1 MTSDRLKTLFH
12 PFESGALAPPA
23 AGDRV
28 LFLGA
33 EPGFRRPEGFAAEI
47 ACVQGFRPAYL
58 ALKKAGESVSAL
70 PEGEGYD
77 AVLALVGRHRG
88 QNELYIAEAI
98 EQSRSGATIVVGGGK
113 DDGIASLR
121 RRFEGLAPVDGHAP
135 KHHGIAFW
143 FRRPPDAAAV
153 AAILR
158 AENPGMLVG
167 DRFHTAPGMF
177 SHDRADP
184 GSRLLAAHLPEGIG
198 GDVAD
203 FGAGWGYLA
212 ATVAERFPA
221 VKSIDLYE
229 ADYASLE
236 AARAN
241 MAALAP
247 DMKAGFHWHDLLVE
261 QVPRRYDCIVM
272 NPPFHAGRAG
282 DPGIGQGMIAA
293 AAKAL
298 KPGGRLAMVA
308 NAHLPYEQAL
318 GAAFRDVRE
327 LVRDAG
333 FKVLLARR

>member
-1 MTSDRLKTLFH
+1 MTSNAVKTLFH
-12 PFESGALAPPA
+12 PFESGALPPHPS
-23 AGDRV
+23 GERV
-28 LFLGA
+28 LFVGA
-33 EPGFRRPEGFAAEI
+33 EPGFRRPEGFAADI

-58 ALKKAGESVSAL
+58 ALARAGETVDPAAN
-70 PEGEGYD
+70 GQDYD
-77 AVLALVGRHRG
+77 AVLLLVGRHRG
-88 QNELYIAEAI
+88 RNELYIAEALGR
-98 EQSRSGATIVVGGGK
+98 SRPGATVVVAGGK

-121 RRFEGLAPVDGHAP
+121 KRFEVLAPVDGHAP

-153 AAILR
+153 EAILR
-158 AENPGMLVG
+158 AENPEAVVEE
-167 DRFHTAPGMF
+167 RFRAAPGMF

-184 GSRLLAAHLPEGIG
+184 GSTMLVAHLPDGIS

-203 FGAGWGYLA
+203 FGAGWGYIA
-212 ATVAERFPA
+212 ATVATRFTA
-221 VKSIDLYE
+221 VRSIDLYE

-247 DMKAGFHWHDLLVE
+247 ETKAGFHWHDLLSE
-261 QVPRRYDCIVM
+261 QVPRRYDWIVM
-272 NPPFHAGRAG
+272 NPPFHAARAG

-318 GAAFRDVRE
+318 GAAFKDVRE
-327 LVRDAG
+327 IAREAG
-333 FKVLLARR
+333 FKVIVARR